1 MRRYWLRVDGSA
13 GIGLGHVMRMTALA
27 EAVGEAGDEVRFVVE
42 EDPVAQQIPARQG
55 HIVEAP
61 GHRSWFSEVEKGDV
75 VVFDGYHFQTD
86 DHLAAKQTGAQV
98 AAFDDLGSGTF
109 HVDVL
114 VNQSMVHGIDYDVPA
129 EAKVLLGPRYA
140 CLRKTFRN
148 AYRPEREPQV
158 LLVSM
163 GASDPLGLSPRLAD
177 ALQADAGAFSEV
189 WILVG
194 PSAEPFSSSPT
205 SRIHTVVDPPDIA
218 ALFDAAGAAISASG
232 TTVWEL
238 LAAGIPSAVVPIHT
252 NQQGVARTAQDAGAA
267 IVLDGPDKLFN
278 ELDDVL
284 GALSSHRER
293 KRLAKAGRELVDGW
307 GAERVRR
314 TLVHRS
320 PDLS

>member
-61 GHRSWFSEVEKGDV
+61 GHGAWFARVEKGDV

-86 DHLAAKQTGAQV
+86 DHLAAKQAGALV
-98 AAFDDLGSGTF
+98 AAFDDLGFGTF

-114 VNQSMVHGIDYDVPA
+114 VNQSMLNGVDYDVPRKA
-129 EAKVLLGPRYA
+129 RVLLGPSYA
-140 CLRKTFRN
+140 CLRKGFRN
-148 AYRPEREPQV
+148 AYRAERENET
-158 LLVSM
+158 LLVTM
-163 GASDPLGLSPRLAD
+163 GASDPLGLNPRLAE
-177 ALQADAGAFSEV
+177 ALQAHPDAFSEV

-194 PSAEPFSSSPT
+194 PSAEPFSSSAGSPIRT
-205 SRIHTVVDPPDIA
+205 IVDPPEITS
-218 ALFDAAGAAISASG
+218 LFDAVGAAVSAAGS
-232 TTVWEL
+232 TVWEL
-238 LAAGIPSAVVPIHT
+238 FAAGIPSAVVPILN

-267 IVLDGPDKLFN
+267 IVLEGPNKLFD
-278 ELDDVL
+278 ELDHVL
-284 GALSSHRER
+284 RALSSPRER
-293 KRLAKAGRELVDGW
+293 RRLAKAGRELVDGW

-314 TLVHRS
+314 TLARGS
-320 PDLS
+320 ADLS